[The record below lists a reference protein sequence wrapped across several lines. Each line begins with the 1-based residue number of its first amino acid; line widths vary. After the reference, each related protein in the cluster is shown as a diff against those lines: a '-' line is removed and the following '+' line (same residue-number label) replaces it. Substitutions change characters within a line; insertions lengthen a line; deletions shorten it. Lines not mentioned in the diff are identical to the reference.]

1 MPGEKLPIVGKVKKV
16 RLEKFDNDPETGEP
30 LRDQG
35 PAEVWEG
42 ENEANMKC
50 IFKREDK

>member
-1 MPGEKLPIVGKVKKV
+1 MQGEKLPIAGKVKKV
-16 RLEKFDNDPETGEP
+16 RLEKFENDENGEP

-35 PAEVWEG
+35 PVEIWEG
-42 ENEANMKC
+42 ENEANMAC